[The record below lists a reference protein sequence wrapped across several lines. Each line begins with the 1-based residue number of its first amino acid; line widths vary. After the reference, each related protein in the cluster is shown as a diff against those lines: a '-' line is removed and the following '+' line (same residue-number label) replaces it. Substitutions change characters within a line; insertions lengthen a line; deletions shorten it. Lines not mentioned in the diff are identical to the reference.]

1 MTPSGVSCLALD
13 FGGTIA
19 TPGPSPHGHD
29 VTEVLRTRFGYR
41 VQPGLAETIEAVRN
55 EAAWSYRRSG
65 RQTSWEMILGTAA
78 RRATADLPDLSAV
91 ADALWESVPDGV
103 VDPAAATAIHHLHDA
118 GRVLILACNTQRP
131 LASRQRTLTAAGL
144 AGCFAALVLS
154 SVTGIGK
161 PDPAFYAAVCQAARS
176 VAGCGPDGITF
187 VGDTVAKDVTGPLRS
202 GMRAVLVHAGPPPA
216 GLPGEVPV
224 IAHLADLP
232 GLLERCHVP

>member
-1 MTPSGVSCLALD
+1 MTLSGVSCLALD

-19 TPGPSPHGHD
+19 TPGRTPHGHD
-29 VTEVLRTRFGYR
+29 VTEVLRARFGYEA
-41 VQPGLAETIEAVRN
+41 QPGLAETIEAVRN
-55 EAAWSYRRSG
+55 EAAEGYRRSG
-65 RQTSWEMILGTAA
+65 RQTPWEMILGTAA
-78 RRATADLPDLSAV
+78 GRSAVELPDLSAV

-103 VDPAAATAIHHLHDA
+103 VDPAAAAVIHRLHDA

-131 LASRQRTLTAAGL
+131 LASRQRTLAAAGL

-161 PDPAFYAAVCQAARS
+161 PDPAFYAAVCRAARR
-176 VAGCGPDGITF
+176 VAGCGPDGVTL
-187 VGDTVAKDVTGPLRS
+187 VGDTLAKDVTGPLRS
-202 GMRAVLVHAGPPPA
+202 GMRAVLIHAGPPPA

-232 GLLERCHVP
+232 GLLERCHGS